1 MSREPRLGAPGQA
14 QAVPAGSYHAARQ
27 ATVLRETPQERAQHA
42 PAIAPAAAEAVTT
55 EHAPQTERARPA
67 EVQRPEQAQRPEY
80 PQRPGYPQRTQRRP
94 GLQAA
99 DGSRPQR
106 PSLGGG
112 IPAQQRGLGAQGRQ
126 TVQRLLDAGLAVFD
140 ELGLSAARVEDIVRR
155 AKTSHGTFYLYFANK
170 DDLLRTLLQDALH
183 DIAIVTGEFPVVTS
197 NEAGR
202 AALRRWVQHFSDIY
216 AKHATVLRIV
226 SQAELVEEDVY
237 GDGLQLMFRLAEAMT
252 QGMTAA
258 RTAADGE
265 PPPHAELT
273 AVACLMMLERVNYL
287 LSNEVKLPKDEMTDR
302 LAAIIYAAFHSP

>member
-1 MSREPRLGAPGQA
+1 MNRDPGLGAPGRPEG
-14 QAVPAGSYHAARQ
+14 VPAGNQHAGRQ
-27 ATVLRETPQERAQHA
+27 PIAVRDTQPERAQHA
-42 PAIAPAAAEAVTT
+42 PALATRGTEAPAPD
-55 EHAPQTERARPA
+55 HAPKPA
-67 EVQRPEQAQRPEY
+67 
-80 PQRPGYPQRTQRRP
+80 RRP
-94 GLQAA
+94 GGATAGARGGRQ
-99 DGSRPQR
+99 SR
-106 PSLGGG
+106 PSLDGG

-126 TVQRLLDAGLAVFD
+126 TVQRLLDAGLSVFD

-183 DIAIVTGEFPVVTS
+183 DIAIVTGEFPVVTK
-197 NEAGR
+197 NDAGR

-216 AKHATVLRIV
+216 GRHATVLRIV

-237 GDGLQLMFRLAEAMT
+237 GDGLQLMFRLAEAIT

-258 RTAADGE
+258 QKAAEGE

-287 LSNEVKLPKDEMTDR
+287 MSNEIKLPREEMTDR
-302 LAAIIYAAFHSP
+302 LAAIIYAAFHAG

>member
-1 MSREPRLGAPGQA
+1 MSREPRLGAPGRPQII
-14 QAVPAGSYHAARQ
+14 PAGSYQAGRQ
-27 ATVLRETPQERAQHA
+27 PTIVRDTP
-42 PAIAPAAAEAVTT
+42 
-55 EHAPQTERARPA
+55 
-67 EVQRPEQAQRPEY
+67 PE
-80 PQRPGYPQRTQRRP
+80 
-94 GLQAA
+94 
-99 DGSRPQR
+99 RPQR
-106 PSLGGG
+106 APLAQTRGADAPASERGPRAGRRPAGLTAEPRTPRPSLDGG

-155 AKTSHGTFYLYFANK
+155 ARTSHGTFYLYFANK

-197 NEAGR
+197 NDAGK

-216 AKHATVLRIV
+216 LRHGTVLRIV

-258 RTAADGE
+258 RKATDGE

-287 LSNEVKLPKDEMTDR
+287 LSNEIPLPKEEMTDR
-302 LAAIIYAAFHSP
+302 LAAIIYAAFHSG

>member
-1 MSREPRLGAPGQA
+1 MSREPRLGPPGQA
-14 QAVPAGSYHAARQ
+14 PAVPAGRQDARRQ
-27 ATVLRETPQERAQHA
+27 ATAIRDTPQDHGRRAPLMA
-42 PAIAPAAAEAVTT
+42 RSGDATTT
-55 EHAPQTERARPA
+55 EEASRPA
-67 EVQRPEQAQRPEY
+67 RRLSGP
-80 PQRPGYPQRTQRRP
+80 PGD
-94 GLQAA
+94 AV
-99 DGSRPQR
+99 RPQR

-112 IPAQQRGLGAQGRQ
+112 LPAQQRGLGAQGRQ
-126 TVQRLLDAGLAVFD
+126 TVQRLLDAGLAVLD
-140 ELGLSAARVEDIVRR
+140 ELGLSATRVEDIVRR

-226 SQAELVEEDVY
+226 SQAELVGEDVY
-237 GDGLQLMFRLAEAMT
+237 GDGLQLLFRLAEAMT

-258 RTAADGE
+258 QRATDGE

-287 LSNEVKLPKDEMTDR
+287 LCAEVKMPVDEMNER
-302 LAAIIYAAFHSP
+302 LAAIIYAAFRSP

>member
-1 MSREPRLGAPGQA
+1 MSREPRLGTPGRS
-14 QAVPAGSYHAARQ
+14 QAVPAASYHPGTQPAVVRD
-27 ATVLRETPQERAQHA
+27 PPPERAQRAPLPAARGAGAPAVDHA
-42 PAIAPAAAEAVTT
+42 P
-55 EHAPQTERARPA
+55 
-67 EVQRPEQAQRPEY
+67 
-80 PQRPGYPQRTQRRP
+80 RTPRRP
-94 GLQAA
+94 G
-99 DGSRPQR
+99 GSASESRAQR

-155 AKTSHGTFYLYFANK
+155 AKTSHGTFYLYFSNK

-197 NEAGR
+197 NDAGK
-202 AALRRWVQHFSDIY
+202 AALRRWVGHFSDIY
-216 AKHATVLRIV
+216 GKHATVLRIV

-258 RTAADGE
+258 RKAADGE

-287 LSNEVKLPKDEMTDR
+287 LSNEIRLPKEEMTDR
-302 LAAIIYAAFHSP
+302 LAAIIYAAFHSG

>member
-1 MSREPRLGAPGQA
+1 MSREPRVGVPGRPLG
-14 QAVPAGSYHAARQ
+14 VPAGSYHTGRQ
-27 ATVLRETPQERAQHA
+27 PAIVRDTPPERAQHA
-42 PAIAPAAAEAVTT
+42 PLVPARAADAPAGDRAPRAA
-55 EHAPQTERARPA
+55 
-67 EVQRPEQAQRPEY
+67 
-80 PQRPGYPQRTQRRP
+80 RRP
-94 GLQAA
+94 GGAA
-99 DGSRPQR
+99 ESRPQR

-112 IPAQQRGLGAQGRQ
+112 IPAQQRGLGTQGRQ

-140 ELGLSAARVEDIVRR
+140 ELGLSASRVEDIVRR

-183 DIAIVTGEFPVVTS
+183 DIAIVTGEFPIVTS

-216 AKHATVLRIV
+216 TKHGTVLRIV

-258 RTAADGE
+258 RKAADGE

-287 LSNEVKLPKDEMTDR
+287 MSNEVRLPKEEMTDR
-302 LAAIIYAAFHSP
+302 LAAIIYAAFHSG